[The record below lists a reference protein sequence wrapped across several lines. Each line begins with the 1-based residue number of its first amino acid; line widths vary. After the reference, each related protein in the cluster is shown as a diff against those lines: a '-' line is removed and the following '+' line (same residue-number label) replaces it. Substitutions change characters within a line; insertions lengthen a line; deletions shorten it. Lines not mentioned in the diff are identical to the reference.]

1 MTIKVI
7 DILNIFKTDN
17 QIPTK
22 IKVKHGVVYDYYKWS
37 VKDQWYVTYDDTT
50 LLRIAC
56 PKDLLEEVEI
66 IEEDE
71 IQPED
76 VLSFTLTDKV
86 WTPRQAREL
95 IENFRK
101 ISEKLKSKKDNNKIE
116 KLKRITKC
124 IGTDEEGTYYTDEY
138 TIPELVVKIDEII
151 DKLNNME

>member
-1 MTIKVI
+1 MNKES
-7 DILNIFKTDN
+7 LGK
-17 QIPTK
+17 
-22 IKVKHGVVYDYYKWS
+22 KVKNGNQEYECIAYADKPTITMKNLETGEKINMVVGS
-37 VKDQWYVTYDDTT
+37 M
-50 LLRIAC
+50 LAN
-56 PKDLLEEVEI
+56 EFEEI

-95 IENFRK
+95 IDNFRK

-138 TIPELVVKIDEII
+138 TIPELAVKIDEII